1 MTRDDIQAWLDRY
14 LDAWRTYD
22 PQKIADLFSEDAEY
36 RYHPWDE
43 PERGRETIVRGWL
56 EPAGNAS
63 DRDAPGSYD
72 ADYEPYAVE
81 GDRAVAVGWSRYT
94 RPDGSFRALYHNV
107 FLLRF
112 DLEGRCRSFTEFFV
126 EQPKPKDEPS

>member
-72 ADYEPYAVE
+72 AHYEPYAVE

-94 RPDGSFRALYHNV
+94 RPGGSFRALYHNV

-126 EQPKPKDEPS
+126 EQPKRKDEPS

>member
-72 ADYEPYAVE
+72 ADYEPYADTPE
-81 GDRAVAVGWSRYT
+81 GR
-94 RPDGSFRALYHNV
+94 HNV
-107 FLLRF
+107 VGFHVVDGRIRSI
-112 DLEGRCRSFTEFFV
+112 DLISVSVR
-126 EQPKPKDEPS
+126 

>member
-56 EPAGNAS
+56 ERLDFRG
-63 DRDAPGSYD
+63 RERWG
-72 ADYEPYAVE
+72 
-81 GDRAVAVGWSRYT
+81 RYT

-126 EQPKPKDEPS
+126 EQPKRKDEPS